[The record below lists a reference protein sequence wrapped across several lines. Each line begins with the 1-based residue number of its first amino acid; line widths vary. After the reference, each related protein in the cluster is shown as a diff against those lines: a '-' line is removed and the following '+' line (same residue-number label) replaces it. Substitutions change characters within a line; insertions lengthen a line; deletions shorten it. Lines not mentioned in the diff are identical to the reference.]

1 MTESAP
7 PEDDD
12 WQRLPKSAVV
22 TMYINGIQK
31 FVRDNIL
38 VFFGAGTGFA
48 LSDAFG
54 LRELVLIGGLLLLAG
69 LLIALIYHRRFQ
81 YRIDEKNI
89 RVRKGFF
96 ERKELKVPFDRV
108 QTTGMSQPIYM
119 KPLGLTRFTL
129 QTPGA
134 AITEVALP
142 GIPFT
147 QAEALRDRIASIQYK
162 GQPGESSQDSPN
174 GIEEDS
180 ESPAKPEAVAL
191 FEAKPGDLF
200 LYGLTNNQIW
210 IMIGALSGPLFGI
223 LEDRIGSLVEWLQGL
238 ALFQMLNLG
247 ESPFLLVFLV
257 IVLLLVFGALLMS
270 LSGVLAIVRFYR
282 YRLTAE
288 SDGFKSRFG
297 LLDRREK
304 TLKKIKLHSIQ
315 LVQTAIGRA
324 IGRWHLIGHQT
335 GMSEL
340 AELSGGS
347 QKFLVPGVPNA
358 RIFDMAEGLDDYE
371 FNDPDWQPIDP
382 LFRRVLTVRISL
394 LMIAFAVL
402 IQLLPTDHLF
412 TMDIVSLVTLAGN
425 LLLLPMIRLRCKRWG
440 YVRQTDM
447 LLIRSGF
454 IGQSIMRFELQRCQQ
469 LRVKQSPL
477 QRRRGLA
484 NLVIRLPHGEVVIP
498 WIEFEQARDLA
509 NILLYRIESAAL
521 HSL

>member
-1 MTESAP
+1 MTEIQL
-7 PEDDD
+7 PEDDG
-12 WQRLPKSAVV
+12 WQRLPKWAVV

-54 LRELVLIGGLLLLAG
+54 LRELFLIGGLLLLGG

-81 YRIDEKNI
+81 YRIDEKNV

-142 GIPFT
+142 GIPYA
-147 QAEALRDRIASIQYK
+147 QAEALRDRIASIQYRARPE
-162 GQPGESSQDSPN
+162 QSAQHSLQDPEAPEFS
-174 GIEEDS
+174 
-180 ESPAKPEAVAL
+180 AQPEAVAL
-191 FEAKPGDLF
+191 FEAKTGDLF
-200 LYGLTNNQIW
+200 LYGLTSNQIW
-210 IMIGALSGPLFGI
+210 IMLGAFSGPLIGT
-223 LEDRIGSLVEWLQGL
+223 LEDRIGAALEWLQGL
-238 ALFQMLNLG
+238 ALFQALNLG
-247 ESPFLLVFLV
+247 ESPFLLVLLV
-257 IVLLLVFGALLMS
+257 MVLVLLFGALLMS
-270 LSGVLAIVRFYR
+270 LSGVLAIVRFYS
-282 YRLTAE
+282 YRLTAQ
-288 SDGFKSRFG
+288 SDGFKSHFG
-297 LLDRREK
+297 LLDKREK

-335 GMSEL
+335 GMNEL

-358 RIFDMAEGLDDYE
+358 QIFTMAEGLDGHAFSDL
-371 FNDPDWQPIDP
+371 DWQPIDP
-382 LFRRVLTVRISL
+382 LFRRVLSVRTSL
-394 LMIAFAVL
+394 LMIASALV
-402 IQLLPTDHLF
+402 IQLLPSEHAF
-412 TMDIVSLVTLAGN
+412 TMDIISLIILTSN
-425 LLLLPMIRLRCKRWG
+425 LLLFPMIDLRCKRWG
-440 YVRQTDM
+440 YVSQHDM

-454 IGQSIMRFELQRCQQ
+454 IGQSIMRFEPQRCQQ

-484 NLVIRLPHGEVVIP
+484 NLVVRLPHGEVVIP
-498 WIEFEQARDLA
+498 WIPFERARGLA
-509 NILLYRIESAAL
+509 NTLLYRIESAAL